1 MTPPSTSTKSR
12 PAVAEALLAAR
23 RVRPVPLGS
32 HMLGA
37 GRVFVIAEAGVNH
50 NGDVALARRRIAA
63 AAATGADAVKFQ
75 TFDPAALAAVGAP
88 TADYQRRAGVEA
100 ADQREMLSRLTL
112 PRTPGRAAGR
122 PRPGPGV
129 PVHSLRRRG
138 GGAPDR
144 LGVPGFKV
152 GSGELTNTPFIV
164 RLARRGRP
172 LLISTGM
179 ADMVE
184 VAAAVDAV
192 RAGGDVPL
200 GLFHCVSSYLARR
213 GRQSAR
219 HRDNAPGVRRTG
231 RLVRPHPGHGAGV
244 GGGRCRCVH
253 HREAPTLDRTLPGP
267 DYWGVAGTRPVRG
280 DGCRHPRRVEAALGT
295 GIKVLVEAER
305 DVASVAGAA
314 CTGPGRRGRAAR
326 DGR

>member
-1 MTPPSTSTKSR
+1 MHPGRTVGYRIAGDTAVDIDEEPDLV
-12 PAVAEALLAAR
+12 VAEALLAAR
-23 RVRPVPLGS
+23 PVRPVPLGS
-32 HMLGA
+32 HVLGA

-50 NGDVALARRRIAA
+50 NGDVALARRLIAA

-75 TFDPAALAAVGAP
+75 TFDPAALAAAGAP

-112 PRTPGRAAGR
+112 PPDAWAELQADARARGLEFLSTPFDDGAAE
-122 PRPGPGV
+122 
-129 PVHSLRRRG
+129 LL
-138 GGAPDR
+138 DR

-200 GLFHCVSSYLARR
+200 ALFHCVSSYPAAPRTPICAPSRRCAGRSPYRSAGPTTPRARSWR
-213 GRQSAR
+213 WRPSL
-219 HRDNAPGVRRTG
+219 P
-231 RLVRPHPGHGAGV
+231 VRPSS
-244 GGGRCRCVH
+244 RS
-253 HREAPTLDRTLPGP
+253 T
-267 DYWGVAGTRPVRG
+267 
-280 DGCRHPRRVEAALGT
+280 
-295 GIKVLVEAER
+295 
-305 DVASVAGAA
+305 
-314 CTGPGRRGRAAR
+314 
-326 DGR
+326 